1 MALQVNLNSFVTEA
15 YADLYLADRI
25 NTDIWFA
32 TTTINNEQAL
42 ITASGMLDRLKWGG
56 TATATTTYPMSFPRD
71 ITYWSSINGDHID
84 LTDDRDD
91 DTVNPGTIPD
101 DIKKAT
107 CELALHLTRNSV
119 RLEESEDGNN
129 PVKDLTVGTI
139 RLTFDGSQN
148 QSQIIDIPSVVWT
161 LIDKFLSID
170 TNNRKVNVSGGA

>member
-91 DTVNPGTIPD
+91 DTANPGTIPD

-107 CELALHLTRNSV
+107 CELALHLN
-119 RLEESEDGNN
+119 
-129 PVKDLTVGTI
+129 
-139 RLTFDGSQN
+139 
-148 QSQIIDIPSVVWT
+148 
-161 LIDKFLSID
+161 
-170 TNNRKVNVSGGA
+170 KVDP